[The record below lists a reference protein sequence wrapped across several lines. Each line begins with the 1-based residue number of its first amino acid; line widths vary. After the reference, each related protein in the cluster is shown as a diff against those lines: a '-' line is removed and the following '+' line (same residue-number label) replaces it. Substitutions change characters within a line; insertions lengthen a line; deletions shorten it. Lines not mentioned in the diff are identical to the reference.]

1 MRQEITEV
9 DVKKINE
16 ELAYR
21 KNVLSPS
28 LHEEVKR
35 TREYGDLSENDE
47 YRTAKRER
55 RRNDSRIRYLENLL
69 LTAHVVKPKPEAA
82 RSGIGLFDIVTYRN
96 ERSGTE
102 KKIQL
107 VTSLRQ
113 DALRGFISKESPVG
127 RALMGRRV
135 GDCIHVEI
143 APGNAYDITVLSVEA
158 GEDNEE
164 LPISRF

>member
-1 MRQEITEV
+1 MRNEITEV
-9 DVKKINE
+9 DVKKIKE
-16 ELAYR
+16 ELEYR
-21 KNVLSPS
+21 KSVLSPS

-55 RRNDSRIRYLENLL
+55 RRNDSRIRYLEQLL
-69 LTAHVVKPKPEAA
+69 LTAHIVKPAQGNH
-82 RSGIGLFDIVTYRN
+82 RGIGLFDIVTYRN
-96 ERSGTE
+96 ERTGAE

-127 RALMGRRV
+127 RALMGRQAGDRV
-135 GDCIHVEI
+135 HIEI
-143 APGNAYDITVLSVEA
+143 APGNAYDITVLSVEH
-158 GEDNEE
+158 GTDNEE
-164 LPISRF
+164 LPISRY